1 MSLDDTTPAPLTVN
15 LGTNLPAVQAY
26 HPTTFLER
34 GVAVP
39 FTTPALL
46 GARAR
51 PVERG
56 GLEIIVPNPAG
67 GRGVYI
73 LPWLG
78 VCQLCRPTVHDTLLN
93 RRVAALR
100 GVTPWSIRRAA
111 RQVAAEGLA
120 GRDALA
126 AADAAAEGDRQ
137 DLLVSNFLL
146 LLALI
151 EQVEP
156 GSLPALQAHSMELE
170 SRAKRAVGRIGPRI
184 GRTPE
189 AAAEALEELAVAFAG
204 IGAPGQK
211 PAPRIIRLLAG
222 LDGLRAEMVAWA
234 KAHADDSG
242 AQAEMVATVAD
253 LAIACAERT
262 LADAHAL
269 TSDMPALLRDW
280 SAGPEIL
287 AGRIARPE
295 WLVDGW
301 EQICLIWRCATG
313 DSGRRDALL
322 EMALL
327 VPVLPRETSD
337 WVGPNTKMDAD
348 ITHFR
353 KSVRQNEDWRTGLLF
368 ERVARNEAL
377 RAMAV

>member
-1 MSLDDTTPAPLTVN
+1 MSDEAATSPPPLSAGPV
-15 LGTNLPAVQAY
+15 LPLVQAY

-67 GRGVYI
+67 GRGMYI
-73 LPWLG
+73 LPWTG

-100 GVTPWSIRRAA
+100 GVTPGSIRQAA
-111 RQVAAEGLA
+111 REIAAEGLA
-120 GRDALA
+120 GHDAVA
-126 AADAAAEGDRQ
+126 AADAAAEGERQ

-151 EQVEP
+151 HQVEP
-156 GSLPALQAHSMELE
+156 DSVSEGEARTVELE
-170 SRAKRAVGRIGPRI
+170 LRARRAVARIGPRI
-184 GRTPE
+184 GRTPDDV
-189 AAAEALEELAVAFAG
+189 AKALEELARAFAG
-204 IGAPGQK
+204 IGAPNQR
-211 PAPRIIRLLAG
+211 PPPRIIRLLAG
-222 LDGLRAEMVAWA
+222 IDALRSDMVAWG
-234 KAHADDSG
+234 KAHTDDSA
-242 AQAEMVATVAD
+242 AQAEMIGTVAG

-269 TSDMPALLRDW
+269 TADMLELLRDW
-280 SAGPEIL
+280 SAGPDAL
-287 AGRIARPE
+287 ADRIARPE

-301 EQICLIWRCATG
+301 EQICLIWRAASG
-313 DSGRRDALL
+313 EAGRREALL

-337 WVGPNTKMDAD
+337 WVGAKLDTDT
-348 ITHFR
+348 IWRFR
-353 KSVRQNEDWRTGLLF
+353 KTVRQNEDWRTGLTLA
-368 ERVARNEAL
+368 RTARNEAL
-377 RAMAV
+377 RAMAI